1 MISNFYSEDELANL
15 GFAKIGKN
23 VLISK
28 NASIYGEE
36 NIEIGNNVRID
47 DFCILSGK
55 ITIGNYVHIAAHS
68 AIFAGDIGV
77 EMMDFSGIS
86 SRVTIYAISDNYSGG
101 GLTNPTVPY
110 EYRYIIKG
118 KVTLEKHVV
127 VGAGSIIL
135 PSVKIGEGSAI
146 GSMSLVNKTV
156 EPWGMYVGIPCRFLK
171 ERKRDLLGFEHQLIQ

>member
-1 MISNFYSEDELANL
+1 MISNFYSEDELVNL

-23 VLISK
+23 VLISR

-55 ITIGNYVHIAAHS
+55 IKIGNYVHIAAHS

-77 EMMDFSGIS
+77 EMMDFSEIS
-86 SRVTIYAISDNYSGG
+86 SRVTIYAISDSFSGEW
-101 GLTNPTVPY
+101 LTNPTVPD
-110 EYRYIIKG
+110 EYRYIVKG
-118 KVTLEKHVV
+118 KVILEKHVV
-127 VGAGSIIL
+127 VGAGSVIL
-135 PSVKIGEGSAI
+135 PSVRIGEGSAI

-171 ERKRDLLGFEHQLIQ
+171 GRKRDLLGFEHELIQ